1 MHWTRSQFFAPFC
14 KKWCRWSLQ
23 RVRWDGDVYFL
34 TQFLPAEH
42 LFSLHVNLTKPCL
55 NDAQVLTNDSLSVE
69 EQEQF
74 YKFGVKLANVAF
86 PMMLIFQIT
95 ALLNLMYTTYKKV
108 AVDEEFFGN
117 PLLYKLLL
125 LVAGIGGIISLVA
138 SGKSIY
144 SHGSLTR
151 ECKIGIANR

>member
-1 MHWTRSQFFAPFC
+1 M
-14 KKWCRWSLQ
+14 
-23 RVRWDGDVYFL
+23 
-34 TQFLPAEH
+34 
-42 LFSLHVNLTKPCL
+42 
-55 NDAQVLTNDSLSVE
+55 LTNDSLSVE

-144 SHGSLTR
+144 SHGLLTR
-151 ECKIGIANR
+151 ERQICIANR